1 MNFPI
6 LKSQNTSL
14 IDFIIYWSRL
24 YNYTNEE
31 LYDNCIIKNT
41 YAEDD
46 IRSMFIWKNG
56 MKLSIG
62 KQKSLEEKIISK
74 ISYINNL
81 KSQPSW
87 SIESLNTE
95 FKNVSFVWRIFV
107 LHIIKPYEIPIYD
120 QNVHRTYNFIH
131 YKDIINVSEQLTGTV
146 KESFYFDEY
155 YPFIKSIEGTTLRQ
169 IDKAFFTFGQFINS
183 QNYLKLIQ

>member
-6 LKSQNTSL
+6 LQSQNTSL

-74 ISYINNL
+74 ISYINKL
-81 KSQPSW
+81 KSQP
-87 SIESLNTE
+87 
-95 FKNVSFVWRIFV
+95 
-107 LHIIKPYEIPIYD
+107 
-120 QNVHRTYNFIH
+120 
-131 YKDIINVSEQLTGTV
+131 
-146 KESFYFDEY
+146 
-155 YPFIKSIEGTTLRQ
+155 
-169 IDKAFFTFGQFINS
+169 
-183 QNYLKLIQ
+183 